1 MMKIQQILDNEAKAR
16 SEAINRLVDEVK
28 SLRSELW
35 VLRITAGVAFTA
47 LIVSTFVKG
56 VLLMNSSVQ
65 VNVGGIDFDVDYYK
79 VDETITSIDLEAIR
93 VRDVDVIHVLSRD
106 WLIKIL
112 DAAVDTVEENRRANK
127 LMHDLIA
134 NEAYGV

>member
-1 MMKIQQILDNEAKAR
+1 M
-16 SEAINRLVDEVK
+16 S
-28 SLRSELW
+28 
-35 VLRITAGVAFTA
+35 
-47 LIVSTFVKG
+47 
-56 VLLMNSSVQ
+56 SSVQ

-79 VDETITSIDLEAIR
+79 DDETLTSIDLEAIK
-93 VRDVDVIHVLSRD
+93 VRDVDIMYMLSRD

-112 DAAVDTVEENRRANK
+112 DAAVDTIEENRRANK

>member
-1 MMKIQQILDNEAKAR
+1 M
-16 SEAINRLVDEVK
+16 S
-28 SLRSELW
+28 
-35 VLRITAGVAFTA
+35 
-47 LIVSTFVKG
+47 
-56 VLLMNSSVQ
+56 SSVQ

-79 VDETITSIDLEAIR
+79 DDETITSIDLEAIR

-112 DAAVDTVEENRRANK
+112 DAAVDTIEENRRANK

>member
-1 MMKIQQILDNEAKAR
+1 MGNNGGFSLHQQPTSFVVEDKVEVRSLDSYKLKDITMMKTQQILDNEAKAR

-56 VLLMNSSVQ
+56 
-65 VNVGGIDFDVDYYK
+65 YC
-79 VDETITSIDLEAIR
+79 
-93 VRDVDVIHVLSRD
+93 
-106 WLIKIL
+106 
-112 DAAVDTVEENRRANK
+112 
-127 LMHDLIA
+127 
-134 NEAYGV
+134 

>member
-1 MMKIQQILDNEAKAR
+1 M
-16 SEAINRLVDEVK
+16 S
-28 SLRSELW
+28 
-35 VLRITAGVAFTA
+35 
-47 LIVSTFVKG
+47 
-56 VLLMNSSVQ
+56 SSVQ
-65 VNVGGIDFDVDYYK
+65 VTIGGIDFVVDYYK
-79 VDETITSIDLEAIR
+79 DDETLTRIDLEAIK

-112 DAAVDTVEENRRANK
+112 DAAVDTIEENRRANK